1 VGLRVIS
8 IILVHSQAGMT
19 PALAL
24 GAVTSSAAAACG
36 VRGGLFTETYVCDF
50 TVLQLPCKPP
60 PPAVPP
66 PPNVLFTHLSERTH
80 RSDLEALVFDL
91 TSNQTTVLGVFMDGK
106 CVFHD

>member
-1 VGLRVIS
+1 
-8 IILVHSQAGMT
+8 MT

-24 GAVTSSAAAACG
+24 GAVTSSSAAACG

-60 PPAVPP
+60 PPAGPP
-66 PPNVLFTHLSERTH
+66 PPDVTFKLHSERIY
-80 RSDLEALVFDL
+80 RLDIDALVIDL

-106 CVFHD
+106 CVFQH